1 MSSRE
6 SRSTLLA
13 IVALS
18 LAVTTACSKVTRSAA
33 QGSPEPA
40 QAHSSAPQPTRGVP
54 GSGATAARGQAE
66 PRGQNAS
73 KVAGPASESASQA
86 PAAQEAENR
95 QQQVRQLQIDRL
107 QAAVG
112 VLEDDGYLVR
122 KTRKKLAWRLIAPDL
137 MWKLEPGKRPAE
149 ARRIATRLQSSVS
162 PIMGHPV
169 PIEVYGDL
177 KESIL
182 LHRETPAGETTSA
195 GSGGGS
201 AIGAVPLPG
210 GGH

>member
-1 MSSRE
+1 M
-6 SRSTLLA
+6 A

-18 LAVTTACSKVTRSAA
+18 LAVTTACSKVTRSAG
-33 QGSPEPA
+33 QGGPEPA
-40 QAHSSAPQPTRGVP
+40 QAQSSANHPTRGVP
-54 GSGATAARGQAE
+54 GPGSPAARGQTEA
-66 PRGQNAS
+66 RGQHVSKGTGTAS
-73 KVAGPASESASQA
+73 GSAIQA
-86 PAAQEAENR
+86 PAAQEAESR
-95 QQQVRQLQIDRL
+95 QQQERQLQIDRL

-122 KTRKKLAWRLIAPDL
+122 KTRKRLAWRLIAPDL

-177 KESIL
+177 KETIL
-182 LHRETPAGETTSA
+182 LHRETPAGESPSA
-195 GSGGGS
+195 GPAGGS

-210 GGH
+210 AGH